1 MKKFIIS
8 VSSLK
13 ATTCPA
19 SIHPYLANVVYITF
33 LLALKLIEY
42 WSPEIQENGKY
53 KVTTTVTNEEIH
65 HFSVPPGSHNLP
77 SYYSFLFDKS
87 SVDNLSF
94 GCKANSILV
103 TRDSEKW
110 EI

>member
-1 MKKFIIS
+1 MKKFTIS

-19 SIHPYLANVVYITF
+19 TIHPYLTNIVYITF
-33 LLALKLIEY
+33 LLALKLLYY
-42 WSPEIQENGKY
+42 WSQGIQKNGKY
-53 KVTTTVTNEEIH
+53 KVTTTVTDEEIH

-77 SYYSFLFDKS
+77 SYDSFLFDKS
-87 SVDNLSF
+87 SLYNLPF
-94 GCKANSILV
+94 VPKVNSILI
-103 TRDSEKW
+103 TRDSEKR